1 MEESKSFFDL
11 AQEAGGEVKP
21 FTPSY
26 TEEFRQYMEESVR
39 SSSNRHEEAV
49 KESYSIVINC

>member
-1 MEESKSFFDL
+1 MEETKGFFEL
-11 AQEAGGEVKP
+11 AQENGGEIRP
-21 FTPSY
+21 FDSTY

-49 KESYSIVINC
+49 KESYAIVINC